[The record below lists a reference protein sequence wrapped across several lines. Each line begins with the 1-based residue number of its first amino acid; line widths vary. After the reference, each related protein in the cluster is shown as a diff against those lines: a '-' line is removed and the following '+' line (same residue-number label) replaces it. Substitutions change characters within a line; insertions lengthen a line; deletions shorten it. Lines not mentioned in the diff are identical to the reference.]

1 MMKLLIVESPAKCK
15 KIAGFLGSGW
25 RVQAT
30 MGHIR
35 ALKEDLEAIGFRSGA
50 ATQDW
55 MPTYES
61 IQTKAAAIAA
71 LRKAASGAQV
81 YLGSD
86 DDREGE
92 AIAWHT
98 CALLKLDPA
107 TTPRVVFHEITEPAL
122 KAAVANPR
130 TIDMNKFNA
139 QQARTMLDLLIGFTL
154 SPCLW
159 RGVGYK
165 PGLSAGR
172 CQTPALRLVYDRD
185 REIEG
190 HTATLSWR
198 ITATTDGP
206 IQWQATEA
214 SESEEAAAATLTS
227 LAAAKP
233 KAIAVQDRQERVA
246 THQPPKPFITSSL
259 QQEASSRLGMKPKT
273 TMSAAQKLYEAGHI
287 TYMRTD
293 NPVLS
298 QEGQDAAEAV
308 VRARWGE
315 EYVGTAA
322 TAAEPR
328 KRVVKKKTAP
338 PAGAAPAAQAAHEA
352 AKAATLSDPAVQGA
366 HEAIRPTHMEVDS
379 GASLPDVGRDE
390 QRLYDLIWKRTIQSV
405 MAAEQRDTAILT
417 ATPVGLSA
425 PLLKTSWDQTRF
437 AGWRVLDTERNT
449 EAEEAA
455 ATTFAARAALQA
467 GIQLP
472 WTVFQATEVRTS
484 APTRYTE
491 ASLIRELEHRG
502 IGRPSTYA
510 ALVETVLDR
519 EYVEKAT
526 IPATTV
532 QVRGLELKASAKA
545 PKATTRSEKSG
556 AEKEKLRTTALGRTV
571 IEWLQANFDDMIG
584 YDRTAAM
591 ESELD
596 EVARGTRPWKSVLTN
611 TWEQYAE
618 RYTAIMASPG
628 TKAAAGP
635 GSNSGSNS
643 KKAEYGDGYKMV
655 ISKKGPLF
663 VYECEGQPARFASV
677 PAHLSIQTATRA
689 DAEAAF
695 QTVAGDSL
703 GTLDDKPVIRKKGPY
718 GYYAVWGDIRCNCS
732 PTDTLEALEEKLRAK
747 AAPPPADAVDHTVGP
762 YRIKRGPYGLY
773 MFRSTGAAVGR
784 KPVFVSIPADT
795 PWATLTPE
803 SAEALYKH
811 AAEAKKSATA
821 GRFKKGGKE

>member
-1 MMKLLIVESPAKCK
+1 
-15 KIAGFLGSGW
+15 
-25 RVQAT
+25 

-35 ALKEDLEAIGFRSGA
+35 ALKEDLTAIGFRG
-50 ATQDW
+50 TWQ
-55 MPTYES
+55 PTYES
-61 IQTKAAAIAA
+61 IQTKASAISA

-98 CALLKLDPA
+98 CAILGLDPA

-139 QQARTMLDLLIGFTL
+139 QQARTMLDMLIGFTL

-159 RGVGYK
+159 RGVGFK

-185 REIEG
+185 REIEN

-198 ITATTDGP
+198 LTATT
-206 IQWQATEA
+206 A
-214 SESEEAAAATLTS
+214 SDLTWRAPTDLENEVAATSILS
-227 LAAAKP
+227 QLAAQKC
-233 KAIAVQDRQERVA
+233 KSILIQDRQERVA
-246 THQPPKPFITSSL
+246 THRPPQPFITSSL
-259 QQEASSRLGMKPKT
+259 QQEASNRLSMKPKT
-273 TMSAAQKLYEAGHI
+273 TMSAAQKLYEGGHI

-298 QEGQDAAEAV
+298 EEGQVAAEAV

-315 EYVGTAA
+315 EYVGAPAPA
-322 TAAEPR
+322 TEPK
-328 KRVVKKKTAP
+328 KRVVKKKATAP
-338 PAGAAPAAQAAHEA
+338 AAQAASAAPAAQA
-352 AKAATLSDPAVQGA
+352 A
-366 HEAIRPTHMEVDS
+366 HEAIRPTHMEVSAGTD
-379 GASLPDVGRDE
+379 LPDVGRDE

-405 MAAEQRDTAILT
+405 MAPEQRDTVKLT
-417 ATPVGLSA
+417 ATPVGLTA
-425 PLLKTSWDQTRF
+425 PPLETSWDQTRF
-437 AGWRVLDTERNT
+437 AGWRVLDAERNT
-449 EAEEAA
+449 EAEAA
-455 ATTFAARAALQA
+455 ATATFATRAHLTPTT
-467 GIQLP
+467 QLP
-472 WTVFQATEVRTS
+472 WTAFQATETRTS

-491 ASLIRELEHRG
+491 AALIRELEHKG

-545 PKATTRSEKSG
+545 PKATTRNEKTG

-571 IEWLQANFDDMIG
+571 IEWLQSNFDDMIG

-591 ESELD
+591 ESQLD
-596 EVARGTRPWKSVLTN
+596 EVAHGTRPWKTVLTG
-611 TWEQYAE
+611 TWTQYAE
-618 RYTAIMASPG
+618 RYDAIMATAP
-628 TKAAAGP
+628 
-635 GSNSGSNS
+635 SGATNS
-643 KKAEYGDGYKMV
+643 KKADYGDGYKMV
-655 ISKKGPLF
+655 ISKRGPLF
-663 VYECEGQPARFASV
+663 VHEREGQPARFASV
-677 PAHLSIQTATRA
+677 PPHLSIQTATRA

-695 QTVAGDSL
+695 SAVAGDTL
-703 GTLDDKPVIRKKGPY
+703 GSLDDKPVSRKKGPY
-718 GYYAVWGDIRCNCS
+718 GYYAIWGDIRINCQQA
-732 PTDTLEALEEKLRAK
+732 DTLETLEEKLRAK
-747 AAPPPADAVDHTVGP
+747 AAPPPSDAVDHTVGP

-784 KPVFVSIPADT
+784 KPTFVSIPADT
-795 PWATLTPE
+795 QWATLTPE
-803 SAEALYKH
+803 SADQVYTL
-811 AAEAKKSATA
+811 AAAAKK
-821 GRFKKGGKE
+821 KKGRGSA